1 MVRYVLLRP
10 RRPEQYGQ
18 DVEAS
23 SAKARQQL
31 TDERY
36 LKMKQFEN
44 LPLQQGSLARMQ
56 FGILLLQQG
65 NSRRMHAAW

>member
-1 MVRYVLLRP
+1 
-10 RRPEQYGQ
+10 
-18 DVEAS
+18 VEAS